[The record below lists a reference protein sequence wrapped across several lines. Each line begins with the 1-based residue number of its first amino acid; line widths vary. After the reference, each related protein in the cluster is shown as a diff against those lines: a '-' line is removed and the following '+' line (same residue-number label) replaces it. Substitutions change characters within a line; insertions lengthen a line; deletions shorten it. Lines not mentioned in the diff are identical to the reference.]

1 MSHQL
6 IRSNFEGVFFDLD
19 GTLADTAPDLA
30 AAANK
35 LRLDRN
41 LEPIAFELL
50 RPAASAGA
58 RGLLE
63 VAFGITPED
72 QNFIEMRDEFLNNYE
87 KALHV
92 HSYLFEGI
100 QELLNQLEKNNVPWG
115 IVTNKIERFTH
126 PFVKSIGLDKG
137 AAAIVSGDTAGKAKP
152 DPAPI
157 LLASKLAQVNPE
169 NSIYVG
175 DDQRDIVAGKAAGMK
190 TIAATYGYC
199 GHEDPP
205 EAWGA
210 DYLVNTPSELIN
222 IIFS

>member
-1 MSHQL
+1 MSGNQ
-6 IRSNFEGVFFDLD
+6 SNFEGVFFDLD

-35 LRLDRN
+35 LRLDRK
-41 LEPIAFELL
+41 LDPIAFELL

-72 QNFIEMRDEFLNNYE
+72 QNFIELRDEFLNNYE

-100 QELLNQLEKNNVPWG
+100 EELLNQLEKNNVPWG
-115 IVTNKIERFTH
+115 IVTNKIERFTN
-126 PFVKSIGLDKG
+126 PFVKSIGLDIG

-157 LLASKLAQVNPE
+157 LLASKLAQVNPKQ
-169 NSIYVG
+169 SIYVG

-190 TIAATYGYC
+190 TVAATYG
-199 GHEDPP
+199 
-205 EAWGA
+205 
-210 DYLVNTPSELIN
+210 
-222 IIFS
+222 

>member
-1 MSHQL
+1 MFGNNK
-6 IRSNFEGVFFDLD
+6 RSNFEGVFFDLD

-41 LEPIAFELL
+41 LDPIPFELL

-58 RGLLE
+58 RGLLA
-63 VAFGITPED
+63 VTFGITPED
-72 QNFIEMRDEFLNNYE
+72 NKFIELRDEFLNNYE
-87 KALHV
+87 SALHV
-92 HSYLFEGI
+92 HSFLFDGI
-100 QELLNQLEKNNVPWG
+100 QDLLNELEQQNIPWG
-115 IVTNKIERFTH
+115 IVTNKIERFTN
-126 PFVKSIGLDKG
+126 PFVKSIGLDIG
-137 AAAIVSGDTAGKAKP
+137 ACAVISGDTAGQPKP
-152 DPAPI
+152 HPAPI
-157 LLASKLAQVNPE
+157 LLASSLANVAPE
-169 NSIYVG
+169 NSLYVG

-190 TIAATYGYC
+190 TVAATYGYC

-210 DYLVNTPSELIN
+210 DYLVNNPSELIN